1 MTQCCVEVPTLQSV
15 YDSETAVYDE
25 DVGEVPRDLV
35 AEAVTLT
42 DGLYGDFADSVAA
55 RIWNDY
61 RYRMLGTC
69 DEDMFV
75 RILADRLSA
84 EAYTAV
90 MGMQAV
96 AEASE
101 LGTLLGG
108 KRTVVRGSRE
118 DSVDTEGEEFP
129 DNFSAAYTY
138 PSDRS
143 KTTQNY
149 GEQTDTETDYRSG
162 PQLIRE
168 TLDAL
173 KDPLDDLMRNISGC
187 WLNMW

>member
-1 MTQCCVEVPTLQSV
+1 MTECCITVPTLQSV
-15 YDSETAVYDE
+15 SDSETAVYDE
-25 DVGEVPRDLV
+25 EVGEVSRDLV
-35 AEAVTLT
+35 YEAMQLT
-42 DGLYGDFADSVAA
+42 DGAYGDYENAVAA

-75 RILADRLSA
+75 QILADRLTA

-90 MGMQAV
+90 MSIEAVTEGMA
-96 AEASE
+96 

-129 DNFSAAYTY
+129 DSFNANYTY